1 MQQILFIVVG
11 WLIREVVVKFV
22 VIAAVYALLV
32 LLVPMAVG
40 YLTPFIS
47 TAGLNSLFA
56 AVPDSVYFF
65 FYFFRIDVGLPL
77 CISAAIARFLIRRLP
92 VIG

>member
-1 MQQILFIVVG
+1 MLQVLYVVAG
-11 WLIREVVVKFV
+11 WLIREVVIKFA

-32 LLVPMAVG
+32 LLVPIAVG
-40 YLTPFIS
+40 HVTPFIS
-47 TAGLNSLFA
+47 TSGLSSLFA

-77 CISAAIARFLIRRLP
+77 CISAAIARFLVRRLP

>member
-1 MQQILFIVVG
+1 MLQIFYVVLG
-11 WLIREVVVKFV
+11 WLIREVVIKFV

-32 LLVPMAVG
+32 LVVPMAVG
-40 YLTPFIS
+40 FVAPFIS
-47 TAGLNSLFA
+47 TTGLNSLFA
-56 AVPDSVYFF
+56 AVPDAVYFF

-77 CISAAIARFLIRRLP
+77 CISAAVARFLIRRLP

>member
-22 VIAAVYALLV
+22 VIAAIYALLV
-32 LLVPMAVG
+32 ILVPMAVS
-40 YLTPFIS
+40 LVTPYIS
-47 TAGLNSLFA
+47 TGGLTSLFA
-56 AVPDSVYFF
+56 AVPDSIYFF

-77 CISAAIARFLIRRLP
+77 CISASIARFLIRRLP

>member
-1 MQQILFIVVG
+1 MLQVLYVVAG
-11 WLIREVVVKFV
+11 WLVREVVIKFA

-40 YLTPFIS
+40 YVSPFIS
-47 TAGLNSLFA
+47 TTGLNSLFG

-65 FYFFRIDVGLPL
+65 FYFFRIDIGLPL

>member
-11 WLIREVVVKFV
+11 WLVREIVVKFV

-32 LLVPMAVG
+32 LLVPIAVG
-40 YLTPFIS
+40 LVSPFIATGS
-47 TAGLNSLFA
+47 LTSLFT
-56 AVPDSVYFF
+56 AVPDSIYFF

-77 CISAAIARFLIRRLP
+77 CISALVARFLIRRLP

>member
-1 MQQILFIVVG
+1 MQQILFVVVG
-11 WLIREVVVKFV
+11 WLIREVVVKFL
-22 VIAAVYALLV
+22 VIAAVYALVV

-40 YLTPFIS
+40 FVTPFIS
-47 TAGLNSLFA
+47 TSGLSSLFA

-65 FYFFRIDVGLPL
+65 FYFFRIDIGLPL